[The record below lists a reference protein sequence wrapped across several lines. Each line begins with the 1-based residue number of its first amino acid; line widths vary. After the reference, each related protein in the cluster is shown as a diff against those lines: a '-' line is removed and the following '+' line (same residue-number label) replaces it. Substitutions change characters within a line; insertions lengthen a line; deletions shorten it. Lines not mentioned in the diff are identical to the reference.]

1 MHYYQFNIG
10 DYSSHTSRLN
20 LYEDLAYRRLL
31 DLYYLNER
39 PFNGCSTDVARDIGM
54 LDSLGDVEFVLNKFF
69 TEKDGIWYNKRCDS
83 EIKAYQDKRK
93 TASKAGKASAKAR
106 RSKADEQMNND
117 RSTTVQPNIKHK
129 PITINQETLTKKQET
144 RTNNHKPEDQK
155 IISSRLDGIV
165 ESQVLLNYLNDIS
178 GKSFK
183 HVESNLKL
191 IKARLSEGHSEK
203 EIYAVIDRK
212 VTEWQNDP
220 KMAKYIRPAT
230 LFNAEKFNQYVGE
243 LGVETPDEKND
254 REMQEWIN
262 EGLDEG
268 ITEGDLYEH

>member
-20 LYEDLAYRRLL
+20 VYEDLAYRRLL

-69 TEKDGIWYNKRCDS
+69 TEKDGIWYNKRCDA

-106 RSKADEQMNND
+106 RSKVNEQTFND

-129 PITINQETLTKKQET
+129 PITSNQETLTKKQEL
-144 RTNNHKPEDQK
+144 RTINQEPKDQK
-155 IISSRLDGIV
+155 IISSKLDV
-165 ESQVLLNYLNDIS
+165 ESQILDFLIKRS
-178 GKSFK
+178 GKQFK
-183 HVESNLKL
+183 HVSSNLKL
-191 IKARLSEGHSEK
+191 ITARLKEGHSET
-203 EIYAVIDRK
+203 EIVAVIERK
-212 VTEWQNDP
+212 IKEWGNDQ
-220 KMAKYIRPAT
+220 KMCQYIRPAT

-243 LGVETPDEKND
+243 LGVETPDEKRD
-254 REMQEWIN
+254 RELSEWANTI
-262 EGLDEG
+262 EGELQ
-268 ITEGDLYEH
+268 